1 MLKKLILIF
10 SIVLIL
16 TSCFGD
22 FELVE
27 EKEYSKSEIDSI
39 QRNFVRNLKIDSTIS
54 LNEFKSIYGDNFERY
69 KFDIILD
76 DKLKINKDSIFF
88 PIYIHNNNKDDSY
101 YGLWL
106 LNLNKNEIETK
117 FHLSKET
124 GAYFNDI
131 ISIKKYDTNWQL
143 ILPDTFLHT
152 NSGKLKIINFR
163 KNKLLYEDTL
173 KQDPNI
179 PFLDEEFIY
188 FKHPNIFTLIND
200 TLFINNIE
208 LKTKSKFIN
217 EKNIKIKYCKFLKD
231 SILFYCT
238 FYDGIT
244 KKGMLASTDYYKLNF
259 KKLFSF
265 EVQNKDYIKNFEYL
279 TDEIIIVR
287 SYEKLFLLNINEL
300 KETRIPIEEING
312 YKYINNNLFVMSKKG
327 LYIFNIQNQKSKLL
341 KEIDNRDSYLRFIYP
356 NFYFIDNSLENPIQF
371 IYNTIQNSFIKE
383 TNDLNYSKRLSDKI
397 FVSESGT
404 AIYILK

>member
-1 MLKKLILIF
+1 MLKKLILFF
-10 SIVLIL
+10 SIVLFL

-39 QRNFVRNLKIDSTIS
+39 QRNFVRNLKIDSTIY
-54 LNEFKSIYGDNFERY
+54 LNEFKNIYRDNFERY

-76 DKLKINKDSIFF
+76 DKLKISKDSIFF
-88 PIYIHNNNKDDSY
+88 PIYINNNNKNDSY

-106 LNLNKNEIETK
+106 LNLNENKIETK

-188 FKHPNIFTLIND
+188 YKHPNIFTLIND
-200 TLFINNIE
+200 TLFVKNIE
-208 LKTKSKFIN
+208 TNNKRKFN
-217 EKNIKIKYCKFLKD
+217 YEKNIRIKYHKFLKD
-231 SILFYCT
+231 SMLLYC
-238 FYDGIT
+238 YDSLN
-244 KKGMLASTDYYKLNF
+244 KKGVIASSNYKKNNF

-265 EVQNKDYIKNFEYL
+265 EVSNYDYISNLEIINEKFIITENFEKLYL
-279 TDEIIIVR
+279 LD
-287 SYEKLFLLNINEL
+287 INEL
-300 KETRIPIEEING
+300 KETRILNEEIND
-312 YKYINNNLFVMSKKG
+312 YKYIDNRLFILSKKG
-327 LYIFNIQNQKSKLL
+327 LYEYSIKNKKTKLL
-341 KEIDNRDSYLRFIYP
+341 REFDIETGYFEYNKP
-356 NFYFIDNSLENPIQF
+356 NLIVLVSSIENPICL
-371 IYNTIQNSFIKE
+371 IYDTIQNIFVQDINIVK
-383 TNDLNYSKRLSDKI
+383 YSQRISDKI
-397 FVSESGT
+397 FISEDRT